1 MVADPVRPGDG
12 PRARRGG
19 CYTPP
24 MPRLVLLLCLL
35 PVLALAEVTGKPEI
49 VDAGTLEIGGQRI
62 RLAGI
67 DAPAYD
73 QTCRAGGRRWSCGFE
88 AASALAYFVAGSW
101 VSCAER
107 GRDATGALLAT
118 CYAGGKGGP
127 DVAVWL
133 VARGWALAR
142 PGSAYIALEEG
153 AREARQGLWRGAFV
167 APAEWRRGRRLA
179 GGTETGAGSGTGS
192 GAAPE
197 GEICV
202 AGRRVAGGVECPA
215 FRAEDGTLYTLLG
228 DIGGLGE
235 GTRAC
240 LCGRIARI
248 SMCMQGT
255 TLAVSRIEAAPAC
268 APR

>member
-1 MVADPVRPGDG
+1 M
-12 PRARRGG
+12 
-19 CYTPP
+19 T
-24 MPRLVLLLCLL
+24 RLALLLCLL
-35 PVLALAEVTGKPEI
+35 PTLALAEIVGKPEI
-49 VDAGTLEIGGQRI
+49 VDAGTLEIAGQRL

-67 DAPAYD
+67 DAPAYR
-73 QTCRAGGRRWSCGFE
+73 QTCRAGGRRWNCGFE

-107 GRDATGALLAT
+107 GRDAEGALLAT
-118 CYAGGKGGP
+118 CFAGGTGGP

-142 PGSAYIALEEG
+142 PGSAYLALQEG
-153 AREARQGLWRGAFV
+153 AREARQGLWRGTFV
-167 APAEWRRGRRLA
+167 APSEWRQGRRLA
-179 GGTETGAGSGTGS
+179 GGPETKST
-192 GAAPE
+192 PE
-197 GEICV
+197 DEVCV
-202 AGRRVAGGVECPA
+202 VGRRVAGGVECPA
-215 FRAEDGTLYTLLG
+215 FRAIDGTLYTLLG

-235 GTRAC
+235 GTPAC

-248 SMCMQGT
+248 SICMQGT

>member
-1 MVADPVRPGDG
+1 ML
-12 PRARRGG
+12 
-19 CYTPP
+19 
-24 MPRLVLLLCLL
+24 RLAILLCLL

-67 DAPAYD
+67 DAPAYR

-107 GRDATGALLAT
+107 GRDDEGALLAI
-118 CYAGGKGGP
+118 CFAGGIGGP

-142 PGSAYIALEEG
+142 PGSAYVALEEG

-179 GGTETGAGSGTGS
+179 GGGDAPQT
-192 GAAPE
+192 PE

-248 SMCMQGT
+248 SICMQGT
-255 TLAVSRIEAAPAC
+255 TLAVSRVEAASAC